1 MFLQVVGTHKSLEEP
16 PNVPYFREDGCV
28 KKKQGHGVAESV
40 EAAVA
45 TTITAL
51 GNSSQAPAAVE
62 NHIPGVSSKVIIYT
76 VY

>member
-1 MFLQVVGTHKSLEEP
+1 MFLQVLGTHKSLEEP
-16 PNVPYFREDGCV
+16 PNVPYFREEGCV

-40 EAAVA
+40 EAAVVA
-45 TTITAL
+45 TITAL